1 MDYFWLLA
9 AVWAGFG
16 ALLTGLALRKL
27 DISRMSYREARQ
39 LLSSMVA
46 SLSTRV
52 RQNEV
57 LTKELSEQL
66 QILSAGQA
74 RLTSQEQ
81 TADRERLLEYMQDS
95 MTNVRRFIEKVEALQ
110 KNLKT
115 MEREFQRIEKHVD
128 ELTSVQQA
136 DITTQATPVGVVT
149 RDTIAALSDTERVVL
164 ELLATGPK
172 AAPDIGQLMTK
183 SREHTARLMKSL
195 HEQGFVERETHRQ
208 PYEYRLNEKVREAM
222 GHDGQDKRTS
232 GREGWGRPQRDSSA
246 NGPRN
251 LNDA

>member
-1 MDYFWLLA
+1 MDYFWVLA

-16 ALLTGLALRKL
+16 ALLTGLALRRL

-52 RQNEV
+52 HQNEV

-74 RLTSQEQ
+74 RLISQEQ

-95 MTNVRRFIEKVEALQ
+95 MTNVRRFIEKVEILQ

-128 ELTSVQQA
+128 EVASVQRV
-136 DITTQATPVGVVT
+136 DTTSQATPVGVVT
-149 RDTIAALSDTERVVL
+149 RDTIATLSDTERGVL

-172 AAPDIGQLMTK
+172 AAPDIGRLMTK

-195 HEQGFVERETHRQ
+195 HEQGFVERETYRQ

-222 GHDGQDKRTS
+222 GHYGQNKRTS
-232 GREGWGRPQRDSSA
+232 GPEDWRRPPRDSSA
-246 NGPRN
+246 NDPRN